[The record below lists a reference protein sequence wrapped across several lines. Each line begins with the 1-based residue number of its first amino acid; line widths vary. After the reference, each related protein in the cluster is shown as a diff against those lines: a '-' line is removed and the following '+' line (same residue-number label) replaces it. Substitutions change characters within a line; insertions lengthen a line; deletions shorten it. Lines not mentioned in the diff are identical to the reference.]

1 MVKARIRHLPWGFEF
16 SFLHPNKWIFQTQTI
31 ISIVNGCK
39 GLASYKMDN
48 TNTGTYITPTIGI
61 QKVVY
66 HEWSWQWIG
75 RLLPQ
80 DHLSCYSVDLNLAS
94 RSKVHKVLTFRR
106 DGIPSFSL
114 GKKSVKDLQPAL
126 KFRTSG
132 LPWKPTAGYR
142 RFLFLETSGGCVSLC
157 RIQFHSQVLLLIQGW
172 WEVNFLLG
180 ELGWQGKSGGVFFSS
195 SVTSNRKDS
204 SHI

>member
-1 MVKARIRHLPWGFEF
+1 MLCGQNLVQQLVVSWRKNARTILPIMYICFELLHGFMVKARIRHLPWGFEF

-31 ISIVNGCK
+31 SIQTVVIK
-39 GLASYKMDN
+39 GFASYKMDN

-61 QKVVY
+61 RKVLWCNMNGHDNELV
-66 HEWSWQWIG
+66 

-80 DHLSCYSVDLNLAS
+80 DQLSCYPVDPNLAS

-126 KFRTSG
+126 KFRTSC
-132 LPWKPTAGYR
+132 LP
-142 RFLFLETSGGCVSLC
+142 
-157 RIQFHSQVLLLIQGW
+157 
-172 WEVNFLLG
+172 
-180 ELGWQGKSGGVFFSS
+180 
-195 SVTSNRKDS
+195 
-204 SHI
+204 